1 VAPRKRDAAFSANE
15 REPQTSALLVQND
28 GGFFMSISIRESF
41 SAEQT
46 EHALGP
52 DPFSP
57 KRLRL
62 LQALADAI
70 FSEAPADPAARQE
83 NNELV
88 ASFAELFFPAL
99 PEEQARSQL
108 TLLVTTLLNEA
119 AEEEK
124 RRNLARRDAS
134 TSEFDD
140 CAATANSS
148 DNSELQQAAEAV
160 VRQAMQEHRSRP
172 KDQALLNLLSRS
184 TSTAQGAASTNG
196 AEPNKGEL
204 RSFSPIEELYIS
216 QGMRNSGK
224 SRAYIIDELLDFGI
238 L

>member
-1 VAPRKRDAAFSANE
+1 
-15 REPQTSALLVQND
+15 
-28 GGFFMSISIRESF
+28 MSTSIRESF

-62 LQALADAI
+62 LRVLADAI
-70 FSEAPADPAARQE
+70 FSEAPADPTARQE
-83 NNELV
+83 NDELV
-88 ASFAELFFPAL
+88 ASFAALFFPGL
-99 PEEQARSQL
+99 PEEQAGGQL
-108 TLLVTTLLNEA
+108 AVMVTTLLNEA

-140 CAATANSS
+140 CAAMANSS

-160 VRQAMQEHRSRP
+160 VQQAMQEHRSRP
-172 KDQALLNLLSRS
+172 KDQALLRELSRS
-184 TSTAQGAASTNG
+184 TSTEQPAASTNG
-196 AEPNKGEL
+196 AEANKGEL

-216 QGMRNSGK
+216 QGMRNSGR
-224 SRAYIIDELLDFGI
+224 SRAEVIEELLDFGI

>member
-1 VAPRKRDAAFSANE
+1 
-15 REPQTSALLVQND
+15 
-28 GGFFMSISIRESF
+28 MSTSIREGF
-41 SAEQT
+41 SAEET

-99 PEEQARSQL
+99 PVEQARSQL
-108 TLLVTTLLNEA
+108 ALLVTTLLEEA
-119 AEEEK
+119 AE
-124 RRNLARRDAS
+124 AG
-134 TSEFDD
+134 F
-140 CAATANSS
+140 
-148 DNSELQQAAEAV
+148 
-160 VRQAMQEHRSRP
+160 RP
-172 KDQALLNLLSRS
+172 KDQALLSRD
-184 TSTAQGAASTNG
+184 TSTEQPAASASGVDDRNNNLERTFTPKEEAWI
-196 AEPNKGEL
+196 AE
-204 RSFSPIEELYIS
+204 
-216 QGMRNSGK
+216 GMRNSGK
-224 SRAYIIDELLDFGI
+224 SRAEVIDEMLDFGI